1 MSSQKGDYVTLHPAG
16 SFNLRFAP
24 FCSVL
29 RKRGSCVFLFASCL
43 STTHCSTPNPHPRHI
58 AHVYISAGVLF
69 MVLYFAL
76 CFCNPASNVSSY
88 PDTMA
93 RTPSN
98 SAQAWPVT
106 HCKASAIVIH
116 PSVFRTSPEAF
127 KQVLMPSAI
136 VWHVIPRLMAGAF
149 CCLAR
154 SPRKQTRQPPLA
166 YLPCLV

>member
-1 MSSQKGDYVTLHPAG
+1 MHA
-16 SFNLRFAP
+16 
-24 FCSVL
+24 
-29 RKRGSCVFLFASCL
+29 
-43 STTHCSTPNPHPRHI
+43 
-58 AHVYISAGVLF
+58 
-69 MVLYFAL
+69 
-76 CFCNPASNVSSY
+76 PASAPRRDAAIASRYPLPPAPCDLRASDPRAASKEAGKIPAALNARLTEQAIRLACSKETLTYAAISRLLTAY